1 MNALDTRYKNAGEEN
16 EHSSS
21 SGSAQ
26 YRPQSASFNE
36 RLTELKVENLRLHRL
51 VAELLIKNQ
60 QLRKLD

>member
-1 MNALDTRYKNAGEEN
+1 MNALDTRYRNAGEES
-16 EHSSS
+16 EHNSSS
-21 SGSAQ
+21 PSTH
-26 YRPQSASFNE
+26 YWPQSASFNE